1 MPWELSG
8 NTFGTTTTNFRG
20 TRDAQPLVI
29 KTNGA
34 EAMRVTSDGKV
45 SIGNLG
51 GPRSPDYRLDVQGVL
66 NADELFKGGAPL
78 VESQWTTIGGGI
90 TYDGGEVGIGARV
103 SGYKLNVDGVIN
115 ATDIHKGGSPLVG
128 SQWEEGESGGI
139 NYSGASVGIGT
150 INASYKLNVD
160 GAINAS
166 EFRRNGTLLVG
177 SQWTN
182 ASGGISY

>member
-1 MPWELSG
+1 MPWNLTG
-8 NTFGTTTTNFRG
+8 NSDATTSSFLGTTNV
-20 TRDAQPLVI
+20 QPLVI

-34 EAMRVTSDGKV
+34 EALRIGPDGKV

-51 GPRSPDYRLDVQGVL
+51 GPRSPDYKLDVQGIL
-66 NADELFKGGAPL
+66 NADEIYKGDAPV
-78 VESQWTTIGGGI
+78 VESQWNTVGGGI

-115 ATDIHKGGSPLVG
+115 ATDIHKGGAPLVG

-139 NYSGASVGIGT
+139 NYGGGNVGIGT

-160 GAINAS
+160 GTINAT
-166 EFRRNGTLLVG
+166 EYR
-177 SQWTN
+177 
-182 ASGGISY
+182 